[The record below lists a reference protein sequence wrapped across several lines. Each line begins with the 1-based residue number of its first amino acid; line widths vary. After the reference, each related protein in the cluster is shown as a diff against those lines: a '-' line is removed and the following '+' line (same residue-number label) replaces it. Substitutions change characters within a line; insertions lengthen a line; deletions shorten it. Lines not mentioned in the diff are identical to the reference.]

1 VERIPAERN
10 RRAGGMPAL
19 PGQIGTATKTM
30 SELTLDQ
37 VRSWIEAA
45 GALIEENKAL
55 LTDLDTAI
63 GDGDHGTN
71 MSRGMAVV
79 RRKLDTTAVADVG
92 GMLKLVGMTLLSTV
106 GGASGPLYG
115 GFFLAMAKAA
125 PGKATLA
132 ITEIGEALAAGLD
145 DIRRRGKAEVGDKT
159 MVDALTPAVAAFLS
173 ASAEDLR
180 ATSRAAADAARA
192 GAEGTTPLQAR
203 KGRASYLGERSIGH
217 QDPGATSSWLLLEA
231 LASACGAEG
240 QRVRRVRSIG

>member
-1 VERIPAERN
+1 
-10 RRAGGMPAL
+10 M
-19 PGQIGTATKTM
+19 
-30 SELTLDQ
+30 TLDQ
-37 VRSWIEAA
+37 VRSWIDAT

-71 MSRGMAVV
+71 MWRGWAAV
-79 RRKLDTTAVADVG
+79 RRKLDATATPDVG
-92 GMLKLVGMTLLSTV
+92 GMLRLVGMTLLSTV
-106 GGASGPLYG
+106 GGAAGPLYG

-125 PGKATLA
+125 PGKVTWAR
-132 ITEIGEALAAGLD
+132 TEMGEALAAGLD

-173 ASAEDLR
+173 VSAGDLR
-180 ATSRAAADAARA
+180 IASRAAADAARA
-192 GAEGTTPLQAR
+192 GAKGTTPLQAR

-231 LASACGAEG
+231 LASVCGAGDE
-240 QRVRRVRSIG
+240 R

>member
-1 VERIPAERN
+1 MN
-10 RRAGGMPAL
+10 
-19 PGQIGTATKTM
+19 
-30 SELTLDQ
+30 ELTLDR

-45 GALIEENKAL
+45 ATLIEQNKTL

-71 MSRGMAVV
+71 LSRGFAAV
-79 RRKLDTTAVADVG
+79 RKKLDATAAVDIS

-115 GFFLAMAKAA
+115 GFFLAMEKAST
-125 PGKATLA
+125 GKATLA
-132 ITEIGEALAAGLD
+132 RTEWSEALAAGLD
-145 DIRRRGKAEVGDKT
+145 DIKRRGKAELGDKT
-159 MVDALTPAVAAFLS
+159 MVDALTPAVEAFVSVCS
-173 ASAEDLR
+173 ADLR
-180 ATSRAAADAARA
+180 AASRAAADAARA

-231 LASACGAEG
+231 LASVCGAGNE
-240 QRVRRVRSIG
+240 